1 MVKSRISHI
10 KTKRLK
16 SWNLREIRIWIR
28 LDSVRRC
35 KFRLIEVSGK
45 ENRDEEIVQEMI
57 QEKYR
62 ELSDVNFHLKKEVQV
77 NGTTNEKNVHAKPDY
92 HEIFKHQG

>member
-1 MVKSRISHI
+1 
-10 KTKRLK
+10 
-16 SWNLREIRIWIR
+16 
-28 LDSVRRC
+28 
-35 KFRLIEVSGK
+35 
-45 ENRDEEIVQEMI
+45 MI